1 MQLSRLGITD
11 FFGKVTP
18 IFGRQGMTFGE
29 LRFPKVINFYIHP
42 PRILD
47 HSSDGHILEI
57 SGLDELA
64 DVSPAQVG
72 LQ

>member
-1 MQLSRLGITD
+1 
-11 FFGKVTP
+11 
-18 IFGRQGMTFGE
+18 MTFGE
-29 LRFPKVINFYIHP
+29 LRFPKVINFYIHTP
-42 PRILD
+42 LILD